1 MYFTKAEDFCT
12 DKMFKEERFKT
23 KAKTDREIDWQSLWT
38 LALKHEKGF
47 EAPFDY
53 SNEEIVL

>member
-23 KAKTDREIDWQSLWT
+23 KAKTDRGIDWQSLWT

-53 SNEEIVL
+53 SMKK